1 MANRP
6 GVPSPNIT
14 PYIGPVLARH
24 RAVEYRE
31 LGARNLL
38 NRLSGSTMPFGWT
51 VNPFRGCQVGCA
63 YCYARDTHQ
72 YLGHADPKEFEQ
84 TIYVKRADAR
94 SLLSAFQRARAS
106 GLEVAVGT
114 ATDPYQPAEA
124 KFEITRQVLE
134 VARQLPGL
142 RLSITTK
149 SALVTRDRDLLSEI
163 ALRSRLRV
171 NFSIITLDADLAR
184 RLEPLAPRPALRFR
198 AMATLARA
206 GVPTRLFI
214 MPVLP
219 GLTDGDGTLRALME
233 AAREAGCREARWNPL
248 FLRPGVRELFLAWIT
263 KEFPWLAERYQK
275 LYARSAYVPREYRDE
290 LERRILAHAR
300 AAGLA
305 PPRGEADA
313 EKPRQLALVW

>member
-6 GVPSPNIT
+6 GVPSPNII
-14 PYIGPVLARH
+14 PYIGPVLAQH

-38 NRLSGSTMPFGWT
+38 NRLNGSTMPFGWT

-84 TIYVKRADAR
+84 TIYVKRADAS
-94 SLLSAFQRARAS
+94 SLLAALRRARQS
-106 GLEVAVGT
+106 GLEIAVGT

-124 KFEITRQVLE
+124 KFRITRQVLE
-134 VARQLPGL
+134 VARQMPGL
-142 RLSITTK
+142 QLGITTK
-149 SALVTRDRDLLSEI
+149 STLVTRDLDLLSEI
-163 ALRSRLRV
+163 ALRSRLWV

-184 RLEPLAPRPALRFR
+184 RLEPLAPRPDLRVR
-198 AMATLARA
+198 AMAALARA
-206 GVPTRLFI
+206 GVPARLFI

-219 GLTDGDGTLRALME
+219 GLTDGDETLLALMK
-233 AAREAGCREARWNPL
+233 AARDAGCREARWNPL
-248 FLRPGVRELFLAWIT
+248 FLRPPVRGFFLGWLT
-263 KEFPWLAERYQK
+263 QEFPWLAERYQK

-300 AAGLA
+300 ALGLA
-305 PPRGEADA
+305 PPRAEADA
-313 EKPRQLALVW
+313 EQPRQLALTW

>member
-94 SLLSAFQRARAS
+94 SLLSAFRRARAS